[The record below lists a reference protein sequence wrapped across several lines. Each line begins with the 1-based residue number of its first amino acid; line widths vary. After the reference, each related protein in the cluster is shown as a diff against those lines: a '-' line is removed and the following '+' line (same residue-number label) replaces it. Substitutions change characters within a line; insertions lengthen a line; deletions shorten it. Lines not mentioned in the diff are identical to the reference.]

1 MTEKHGF
8 FPHSGSELAYENLTF
23 APVWHYSIYIMTK
36 ISVAKGDGIG
46 KEIMDAVLQ
55 IFDAAQVP
63 LEYDF
68 VEMGKEYFLQGYGSG
83 MTPKAKESI
92 ESNTILFKGPME
104 TPKGKGMKSINVTAR
119 KTWSTYANRRHFQT
133 LKGVDTVYS
142 KAGIPIDI
150 TIVRE
155 NIEDTYG
162 GIEHMNSNDVAV
174 CRRFITRKGSEQVHR
189 FAFEM
194 ARKEGFKKVAC
205 GHKANIMKL
214 TDGMFLET
222 FYEVAKEYP
231 EIESSDIIVDDLCM
245 KLVSMPQ
252 RFEVVVL
259 PNLQGDIVSD
269 LCAGL
274 VGGLGFAPS
283 SNIGDNI
290 CIFEAVHGTAP
301 DIAGKNIA
309 NPTSLLLSGLMM
321 LRHLGHSEKAALIE
335 NSLLYTLEQGV
346 HTGDFGDR
354 SIPASN
360 TTEFAEAI
368 IKNLGKLPQE
378 SEPRKSVT
386 GKIWIK
392 PATPTERKMM
402 ATPRTEKEIIVGSDL
417 FIDSEKSADEVGA
430 ILESILPSRFKLLM
444 ISNRG
449 TQVWPSGSI
458 LTECVN
464 HHRCRV
470 VANDEGEELSQAQIW
485 EMIQTVSTELF
496 VTSME
501 MLRNFGEKQ
510 GYSLAQGQ

>member
-1 MTEKHGF
+1 M
-8 FPHSGSELAYENLTF
+8 Y
-23 APVWHYSIYIMTK
+23 K

-46 KEIMDAVLQ
+46 PEIMDAVLK
-55 IFDAAQVP
+55 IFEAAQAP
-63 LEYDF
+63 LEYEY
-68 VEMGKEYFLQGYGSG
+68 VEMGKDYFLQGYSSG
-83 MTPKAKESI
+83 MTPEAKASI
-92 ESNTILFKGPME
+92 ERNGILFKGPME

-119 KTWSTYANRRHFQT
+119 KTWSTYANRRHFQS
-133 LKGVDTVYS
+133 LKGVETVYS
-142 KAGIPIDI
+142 KAGVPIDI

-162 GIEHMNSNDVAV
+162 GVEHLNTHDVAAG
-174 CRRFITRKGSEQVHR
+174 RRFISRAGSEQVHR

-194 ARKEGFKKVAC
+194 AKKEGFKKVAC

-222 FYEVAKEYP
+222 FYKVAEEYP
-231 EIESSDIIVDDLCM
+231 EIEASDIIVDDLCM
-245 KLVSMPQ
+245 KLVSVPQ
-252 RFEVVVL
+252 RFQVVVL

-283 SNIGDNI
+283 ANIGDNI

-321 LRHLGHSEKAALIE
+321 LRHLGLGKKAAEIE
-335 NSLLYTLEQGV
+335 NALLYTLEQGT
-346 HTGDFGDR
+346 HTGDFGDA
-354 SIPASN
+354 SVPASN
-360 TTEFAEAI
+360 TTAFADAI
-368 IKNLGKLPQE
+368 ISNLGKLPQE
-378 SEPRKSVT
+378 SDPRVAPD
-386 GKIWIK
+386 KIKEWVKPQFPSQRPFMESPFNETIK
-392 PATPTERKMM
+392 T
-402 ATPRTEKEIIVGSDL
+402 VGADLFVQSDL
-417 FIDSEKSADEVGA
+417 AVEKLASL
-430 ILESILPSRFKLLM
+430 IESKLPEKFRLQF

-464 HHRCRV
+464 QHCLRV
-470 VANDEGEELSQAQIW
+470 IGSEEGEELSSADIW
-485 EMIQTVSTELF
+485 DVVLRLSAHLF
-496 VTSME
+496 VSSVE
-501 MLRNFGEKQ
+501 ILRNFGEKQ

>member
-1 MTEKHGF
+1 M
-8 FPHSGSELAYENLTF
+8 
-23 APVWHYSIYIMTK
+23 IR

-46 KEIMDAVLQ
+46 PEIMDAVIS
-55 IFDAAQVP
+55 IFESAKVP
-63 LEYDF
+63 MEYEY
-68 VEMGKEYFLQGYGSG
+68 VEMGKDYFLQGFSSG
-83 MTPKAKESI
+83 MTPDARNSI
-92 ESNTILFKGPME
+92 ERNGILFKGPME

-133 LKGVDTVYS
+133 LKGVETVYS
-142 KAGIPIDI
+142 KAGVPIDI

-155 NIEDTYG
+155 NIEDSYG

-214 TDGMFLET
+214 TDGLFLEA
-222 FYEVAKEYP
+222 FYDVAKEYP
-231 EIESSDIIVDDLCM
+231 EIEASDIIVDDLCM
-245 KLVSMPQ
+245 KLVAMPQ

-321 LRHLGHSEKAALIE
+321 LRHLGFSEQAAKIE
-335 NSLLYTLEQGV
+335 NALLYTLEQGV
-346 HTGDFGDR
+346 HTGDFGDK
-354 SIPASN
+354 SIPTSN
-360 TTEFAEAI
+360 TTEFAQAI
-368 IKNLGKLPQE
+368 INNLGKLPQE
-378 SEPRKSVT
+378 SEPRKGLSNT
-386 GKIWIK
+386 LTWKL
-392 PATPTERKMM
+392 PSFPTQRPMLATPKSQV
-402 ATPRTEKEIIVGSDL
+402 EKIIGCDV
-417 FIDSEKSADEVGA
+417 FIDSELSADEVAAKVEG
-430 ILESILPSRFKLLM
+430 LLPEKLKLLSV
-444 ISNRG
+444 SNRG

-464 HHRCRV
+464 HHGLRIIASSPDIHLE
-470 VANDEGEELSQAQIW
+470 ANELWSLIPTLS
-485 EMIQTVSTELF
+485 EKLF
-496 VTSME
+496 VASIE
-501 MLRNFGEKQ
+501 ILRNFGEKQ

>member
-1 MTEKHGF
+1 
-8 FPHSGSELAYENLTF
+8 
-23 APVWHYSIYIMTK
+23 MTK

-46 KEIMDAVLQ
+46 EEIMDAVLQ
-55 IFDAAQVP
+55 IFDAAKVP

-68 VEMGKEYFLQGYGSG
+68 VEMGKDYFLQGFNSG
-83 MTPKAKESI
+83 MTPQAKDSI
-92 ESNTILFKGPME
+92 EGNTILFKGPME

-119 KTWSTYANRRHFQT
+119 KTWTTYANRRHFQT

-162 GIEHMNSNDVAV
+162 GIEHMNSHDVAI

-214 TDGMFLET
+214 TDGLFLET
-222 FYEVAKEYP
+222 FYEVAKDYP
-231 EIESSDIIVDDLCM
+231 EIEASDIIVDDLCM
-245 KLVSMPQ
+245 KLVSMPD
-252 RFEVVVL
+252 RFQVVVL

-283 SNIGDNI
+283 SNIGDNV

-321 LRHLGHSEKAALIE
+321 LRHLGHSEQAALIE
-335 NSLLYTLEQGV
+335 NALLYTLEQGV

-354 SIPASN
+354 STAASN
-360 TTEFAEAI
+360 TTEFAQAI
-368 IKNLGKLPQE
+368 INNLGKQPQE
-378 SEPRKSVT
+378 SEPRKAVT
-386 GKIWIK
+386 GKTWTK
-392 PATPTERKMM
+392 PTLPAERKMM
-402 ATPRTEKEIIVGSDL
+402 LSPRTAKESLVGSDL
-417 FIDSEKSADEVGA
+417 FIDSAKSADEVGT
-430 ILESILPSRFKLLM
+430 ILENILPEGFKLVM

-449 TQVWPSGSI
+449 TQVWPTGSI

-470 VANDEGEELSQAQIW
+470 VASDENAEVNQDQIW
-485 EMIQTVSTELF
+485 EMIQKVSSELF

>member
-1 MTEKHGF
+1 MSKYT
-8 FPHSGSELAYENLTF
+8 
-23 APVWHYSIYIMTK
+23 

-46 KEIMDAVLQ
+46 PEIMDAVLS
-55 IFDAAQVP
+55 IFNAASVE
-63 LEYDF
+63 LSYEF
-68 VEMGKEYFLQGYGSG
+68 VEMGKDYFLQGYSSG
-83 MTPKAKESI
+83 MTEQARLSI
-92 ESNTILFKGPME
+92 EKNGILFKGPME

-133 LKGVDTVYS
+133 LNGVETVYS

-162 GIEHMNSNDVAV
+162 GVEHMNTHDVAIS
-174 CRRFITRKGSEQVHR
+174 RRFITRPGSLQVHR

-214 TDGMFLET
+214 TDGLFLEA
-222 FYEVAKEYP
+222 FYEVAKDYP
-231 EIESSDIIVDDLCM
+231 EIETSDIIVDDLCM
-245 KLVSMPQ
+245 KLVSMPD
-252 RFEVVVL
+252 RFQVVVL

-283 SNIGDNI
+283 ANIGDNI
-290 CIFEAVHGTAP
+290 SIFEAVHGTAP

-321 LRHLGHSEKAALIE
+321 LRHLGMAAKAAEIE
-335 NSLLYTLEQGV
+335 NALRYTLEQGV
-346 HTGDFGDR
+346 HTGDFGNK
-354 SIPASN
+354 STPSYN
-360 TTEFAEAI
+360 TTDFASAI
-368 IKNLGKLPQE
+368 ISNLGKLPQE
-378 SEPRKSVT
+378 SDPRVAPAQVKEWT
-386 GKIWIK
+386 K
-392 PATPTERKMM
+392 PQFPAARPMM
-402 ATPRTEKEIIVGSDL
+402 ISPFSETKKLIGFDLFADSDL
-417 FIDSEKSADEVGA
+417 AVEEVAG
-430 ILESILPSRFKLLM
+430 IVQKHLPEDLQLLM

-449 TQVWPSGSI
+449 TQVWPTGSI

-464 HHRCRV
+464 HHRIRIISK
-470 VANDEGEELSQAQIW
+470 NGENIPTEKVWNTIATISQHIF
-485 EMIQTVSTELF
+485 I
-496 VTSME
+496 TSME

>member
-1 MTEKHGF
+1 
-8 FPHSGSELAYENLTF
+8 
-23 APVWHYSIYIMTK
+23 MTK

-46 KEIMDAVLQ
+46 QEIMDAVLR
-55 IFDAAQVP
+55 IFDAAQVN
-63 LEYDF
+63 LDYEF
-68 VEMGKEYFLQGYGSG
+68 VEMGKEFFLQGYTSG
-83 MTPKAKESI
+83 MTPQAKESI
-92 ESNTILFKGPME
+92 ESNCILFKGPME

-119 KTWSTYANRRHFQT
+119 KTWSTYANRRHFQS

-189 FAFEM
+189 FAFEL

-214 TDGMFLET
+214 TDGLFLET
-222 FYEVAKEYP
+222 FYQVAKDYP
-231 EIESSDIIVDDLCM
+231 EIEASDIIVDDLCM
-245 KLVSMPQ
+245 KLVSMPE
-252 RFEVVVL
+252 RFQVVVL

-321 LRHLGHSEKAALIE
+321 LRHLGHGDKAAAIE
-335 NSLLYTLEQGV
+335 NALLYTLEQGI
-346 HTGDFGDR
+346 HTGDFGDK
-354 SIPASN
+354 SIPSSN
-360 TTEFAEAI
+360 TTEFADAI
-368 IKNLGKLPQE
+368 IKNLGKSPLE
-378 SEPRKSVT
+378 SEPRKAGT
-386 GKIWIK
+386 AGKAWAK
-392 PATPTERKMM
+392 PQLPTSRIMM
-402 ATPRTEKEIIVGSDL
+402 ASPRTEKEVLIGSDL
-417 FIDSEKSADEVGA
+417 FIDSEKSADEVAA
-430 ILESILPSRFKLLM
+430 IIENRLPAKFKLQM

-449 TQVWPSGSI
+449 TQVWPTGSV

-464 HHRCRV
+464 HHRCRIV
-470 VANDEGEELSQAQIW
+470 CHDETGETNTTEIW
-485 EMIQTVSTELF
+485 QMIQIISNELF